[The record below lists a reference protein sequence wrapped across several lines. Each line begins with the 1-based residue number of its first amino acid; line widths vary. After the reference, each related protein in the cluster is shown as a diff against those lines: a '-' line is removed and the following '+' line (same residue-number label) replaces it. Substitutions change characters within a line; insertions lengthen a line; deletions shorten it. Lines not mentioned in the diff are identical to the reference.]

1 MIKLLARR
9 YGVLVGVAALSAVTL
24 IHAPEAVAKTV
35 ESPNQLNYVLFAPN
49 SDSTSMSGSMD
60 DIRRAQAYRN
70 GKEALLYV
78 RQGGNAY
85 VIRDAATLSQARAL
99 FKPQEELGERQGEL
113 GRRQGELGK
122 KQAALGAEQAR
133 LGALQA
139 DARPSEAGRLARQQ
153 GELGRRQGELGAQQ
167 GELGR
172 QQGALGA
179 EQGRLAQIAHS
190 KLRGLIA
197 DAIRRG
203 LAQPVS

>member
-1 MIKLLARR
+1 MTKHFARKYVALVGLAALLALAI
-9 YGVLVGVAALSAVTL
+9 VD
-24 IHAPEAVAKTV
+24 APKAVAKTF
-35 ESPNQLNYVLFAPN
+35 ESADQLNYVLFAPN

-60 DIRRAQAYRN
+60 DIRRARAYRN

-78 RQGGNAY
+78 RQNGNAY
-85 VIRDAATLSQARAL
+85 VIRDAALLREARAL

-139 DARPSEAGRLARQQ
+139 NARPSEAGQLARRQ

-172 QQGALGA
+172 QQGELGA
-179 EQGRLAQIAHS
+179 EQGRLAQIAHG

-197 DAIRRG
+197 EAIRRG
-203 LAQPVS
+203 LAQRVS